1 MATFGTLYQSA
12 LDVELGSNDSAVL
25 FTTARR
31 QHAINEGYRQFAD
44 LTECLTK
51 QSTVTVLSSG
61 QEYNL
66 LSTTVLPDGD
76 FLRIADQA
84 PIFRKFDTSG
94 QVTLVMAGD
103 EDFPQREI
111 QWLDAAQSGWRSTS
125 LGTPTAWYQRKAG
138 GAFYF
143 GLDCPVDVSSN
154 ESAELVIPYVP
165 MPSSLTQST
174 EVPFTLDGLTRT
186 DLQPY
191 HQALVHYAAHDLEK
205 IRKDPEASDRQLQK
219 FLGYVQRFVMAT
231 RPKGPRSLRAGRSYF
246 QEARRGRSWERSLL
260 GSYYR

>member
-1 MATFGTLYQSA
+1 MATFGTLYQDA
-12 LDVELGSNDSAVL
+12 LDTELGTNDSAVL

-31 QHAINEGYRQFAD
+31 KHAINEGYRQFAD
-44 LTECLTK
+44 LTECLTR

-66 LSTTVLPDGD
+66 LSTAILPNGD
-76 FLRIADQA
+76 FLRISDQA
-84 PIFRKFDTSG
+84 PVYRTCDTSG
-94 QVTLVMAGD
+94 QVTRVIAGD

-125 LGTPTAWYQRKAG
+125 LGIPTAWYLRKEG
-138 GAFYF
+138 GALYF
-143 GLDCPVDVSSN
+143 GLDCPADVSSN
-154 ESAELVIPYVP
+154 ETAELVIPYVP
-165 MPSSLTQST
+165 NPSSMTQST
-174 EVPFTLDGLTRT
+174 DVPFTLSSQTRT

-205 IRKDPEASDRQLQK
+205 LRKDSEASDRQLQK
-219 FLGYVQRFVMAT
+219 FLGYVQRFMMAT
-231 RPKGPRSLRAGRSYF
+231 RPKGPRSLRASKSYF
-246 QEARRGRSWERSLL
+246 RDARRGGEPRSIL